1 MPDRRSDW
9 LITCGC
15 GWTREL
21 SQRWAAESAAKQ
33 HPKLAAP
40 GTEHT
45 ITIERPLE
53 PAPPAARPAPGDATE
68 SNRGYLS
75 SALALAGRLEACPG
89 S

>member
-21 SQRWAAESAAKQ
+21 SQRWAGESAAKL

-45 ITIERPLE
+45 ITIERPLR
-53 PAPPAARPAPGDATE
+53 AARGPPGPWRRDGVE
-68 SNRGYLS
+68 PRLHVERS
-75 SALALAGRLEACPG
+75 SVGR
-89 S
+89 

>member
-1 MPDRRSDW
+1 MR
-9 LITCGC
+9 LLVIA
-15 GWTREL
+15 
-21 SQRWAAESAAKQ
+21 SQQSQPVFVEVDAAVAAKSAAKL